1 MILIRIALGVFLLSR
16 CSGPCLRKLFFL
28 LLLFLPLQRRH
39 KWRVIVL
46 LSRSL
51 LNVSPTQI
59 FGQSQEE
66 RNVSG
71 ATFKKK
77 MLVVCGCV
85 DSQANIELAYMSVQ
99 YVHTHTQTHLLKRQ
113 YDTLSTY
120 LPTFKQLTIESLIKL
135 ITS

>member
-1 MILIRIALGVFLLSR
+1 MFWPPTEQVFY
-16 CSGPCLRKLFFL
+16 FFKI
-28 LLLFLPLQRRH
+28 LFLPLQWRH

-71 ATFKKK
+71 ATWGGDFGHAHI
-77 MLVVCGCV
+77 GCV
-85 DSQANIELAYMSVQ
+85 YNLRGNHVGCLRW
-99 YVHTHTQTHLLKRQ
+99 T
-113 YDTLSTY
+113 
-120 LPTFKQLTIESLIKL
+120 
-135 ITS
+135 

>member
-1 MILIRIALGVFLLSR
+1 MILIRVALGVFLHSR
-16 CSGPCLRKLFFL
+16 CSGPRLRKLFFL
-28 LLLFLPLQRRH
+28 LLLLFLPLQQRH

-71 ATFKKK
+71 AT
-77 MLVVCGCV
+77 
-85 DSQANIELAYMSVQ
+85 
-99 YVHTHTQTHLLKRQ
+99 
-113 YDTLSTY
+113 
-120 LPTFKQLTIESLIKL
+120 
-135 ITS
+135 

>member
-1 MILIRIALGVFLLSR
+1 MILISAALGVFLHSR
-16 CSGPCLRKLFFL
+16 CSGPCLSKLSFSFFSFFS
-28 LLLFLPLQRRH
+28 LLFLPLQWRH

-71 ATFKKK
+71 ATSREKKK
-77 MLVVCGCV
+77 MLATGGCA
-85 DSQANIELAYMSVQ
+85 DFQE
-99 YVHTHTQTHLLKRQ
+99 H
-113 YDTLSTY
+113 
-120 LPTFKQLTIESLIKL
+120 F
-135 ITS
+135 

>member
-1 MILIRIALGVFLLSR
+1 MILIRVALGVFLHSR
-16 CSGPCLRKLFFL
+16 CSGPRLRKLFFS
-28 LLLFLPLQRRH
+28 LLFLPLHRRH

-71 ATFKKK
+71 ATWGEKK
-77 MLVVCGCV
+77 MLVVGGLT
-85 DSQANIELAYMSVQ
+85 DIQGIFGHMSELCA
-99 YVHTHTQTHLLKRQ
+99 HTQRYT
-113 YDTLSTY
+113 
-120 LPTFKQLTIESLIKL
+120 
-135 ITS
+135 